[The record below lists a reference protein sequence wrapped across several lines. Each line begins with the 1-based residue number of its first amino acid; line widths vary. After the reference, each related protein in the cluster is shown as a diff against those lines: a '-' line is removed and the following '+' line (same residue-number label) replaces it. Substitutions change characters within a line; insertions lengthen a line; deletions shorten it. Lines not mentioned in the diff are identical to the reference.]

1 MIFVNVQI
9 HLKKVGILLV
19 DSLLKEG
26 KVVFVVHVIYIIINF
41 LSMCSVN
48 YKEKYWSLHYNYESL
63 FSVLSVTVL
72 YNVIP
77 FVAPVD
83 I

>member
-41 LSMCSVN
+41 FVYVLCQLQREVLES
-48 YKEKYWSLHYNYESL
+48 SL
-63 FSVLSVTVL
+63 
-72 YNVIP
+72 
-77 FVAPVD
+77 
-83 I
+83 